1 VLLFRHGPGG
11 PCYITRVFDHPY
23 ISDPDYT
30 TTLLAWTYEQDW
42 WNGSLLFRES
52 LKSSQNGFVIL
63 DVYYAAYFTVF
74 LVAIWLLRT
83 WQKRGSLHIEPSLC
97 LDTVLIAVAGAA
109 FGGRLGEAIFYNP
122 EYFFF
127 EPFRMVRDS
136 PGALLTIKPW
146 RLFTNASG
154 MTIHGVIIGGVF
166 AVWLWSRM
174 IKKPFLHILDQGTI
188 IIAFGTVLGRVAN
201 FLGGELWG
209 RSTDLPWGTRF
220 LLKGYLSRQVYA
232 NERGDTFMLV
242 RETVEKD
249 GAKEIVEHLEPWQV
263 DQTYEVLKDQP
274 ANWVSVGAPGQ
285 AFEQVWRCVTD
296 PRHPVVLYQALGD
309 GLLVL
314 VLLILIRWKTRHVG
328 VMTASF
334 LILYGIIRT
343 ILEKFRQPEPG
354 LGFILGL
361 TRGQL
366 LSLAM
371 VAAGLLVFAW
381 IKRKPRLIAE
391 IPVETPKRAQAA
403 PVAAS
408 DSKLP

>member
-1 VLLFRHGPGG
+1 M
-11 PCYITRVFDHPY
+11 FDHPY
-23 ISDPDYT
+23 ITDPDYT

-42 WNGSLLFRES
+42 WNGTLLFRQS
-52 LKSSQNGFVIL
+52 PSSAQNGFVIL
-63 DVYYAAYFTVF
+63 DVYYAAYLIVF
-74 LVAIWLLRT
+74 FVSIWLLRT
-83 WQKRGSLHIEPSLC
+83 WQKRGSLRIERPLC

-127 EPFRMVRDS
+127 EPWRMVRDN
-136 PGALLTIKPW
+136 PGTLLTIKPW

-154 MTIHGVIIGGVF
+154 MTIHGVIIGGVV
-166 AVWLWSRM
+166 AVWIWSRM

-188 IIAFGTVLGRVAN
+188 IIAFGTILGRVAN

-232 NERGDTFMLV
+232 NAEGKTFMLV
-242 RETVEKD
+242 RNLAEHD
-249 GAKEIVEHLEPWQV
+249 GTGQNMAHLEPWHV
-263 DQTYEVLKDQP
+263 DQTFEVLKNQP
-274 ANWVSVGAPGQ
+274 AEMIPTAGDNPTY
-285 AFEQVWRCVTD
+285 ELVWRCVTD

-309 GLLVL
+309 GLLLL
-314 VLLILIRWKTRHVG
+314 VLLIIIRSRTKHVG

-334 LILYGIIRT
+334 LVLYGIIRT
-343 ILEKFRQPEPG
+343 LLENFRQPEPG
-354 LGFILGL
+354 LGFIMGL

-371 VAAGLLVFAW
+371 VAAGLLVFAY
-381 IKRKPRLIAE
+381 IRRKPLAYAD
-391 IPVETPKRAQAA
+391 IPVETPKRDQAA
-403 PVAAS
+403 PAAS
-408 DSKLP
+408 DSKVP

>member
-1 VLLFRHGPGG
+1 M
-11 PCYITRVFDHPY
+11 FDHPY

-52 LKSSQNGFVIL
+52 LKSTQNGFVIL
-63 DVYYAAYFTVF
+63 DVYYAAYFIVF
-74 LVAIWLLRT
+74 LVSIWLLRT
-83 WQKRGSLHIEPSLC
+83 WQRRGSLRIEKPLC

-127 EPFRMVRDS
+127 EPFRMVWAD
-136 PGALLTIKPW
+136 PKTLLTIKPW

-154 MTIHGVIIGGVF
+154 MTIHGVIIGGVV
-166 AVWLWSRM
+166 AVWVWSRM

-188 IIAFGTVLGRVAN
+188 IIAFGTILGRVAN

-232 NERGDTFMLV
+232 NADGQTYMLV

-249 GAKEIVEHLEPWQV
+249 GAKQVLEHLEPWQV
-263 DQTYEVLKDQP
+263 DQTFQVLKDQP
-274 ANWVSVGAPGQ
+274 AAIIPTAGDQPMY
-285 AFEQVWRCVTD
+285 EMVWRCVTD

-309 GLLVL
+309 GLLLL
-314 VLLILIRWKTRHVG
+314 VLLIVIRSRTKHVG
-328 VMTASF
+328 VMTGSF
-334 LILYGIIRT
+334 LVLYGIIRT
-343 ILEKFRQPEPG
+343 LLESFRQPEPG

-371 VAAGLLVFAW
+371 VAAGLLVFAF
-381 IKRKPRLIAE
+381 IRRKPLAYAD
-391 IPVETPKRAQAA
+391 IPVESPKRAQAA
-403 PVAAS
+403 PEANAS
-408 DSKLP
+408 KQP